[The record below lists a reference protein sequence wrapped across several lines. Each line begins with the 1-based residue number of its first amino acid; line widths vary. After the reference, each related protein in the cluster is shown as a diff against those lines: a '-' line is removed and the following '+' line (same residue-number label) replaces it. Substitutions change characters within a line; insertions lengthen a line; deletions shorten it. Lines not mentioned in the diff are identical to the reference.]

1 MQWLRRSFITGFFV
15 TVPLVISVAAFV
27 WIFRL
32 IDGFVGPFYA
42 SWLQSNGVQ
51 VNVPGLGILT
61 TAIFVLL
68 VGAFATNVIGKR
80 LLQRTEGYL
89 LRVPVFR
96 TIYAPVKQLVVAFSP
111 DNEYGFKRVVLVE
124 DSTRGFVLG
133 FLTKEFTVD
142 RGQGPEPMIAVYVPT
157 NHLYL
162 GDVIICTREKA
173 SYPDVT
179 VEQGIR
185 IFLTGGMALSSRLKA
200 RRGDDRVGAPRA
212 GAGCRG
218 VAAGRGA
225 TRRR

>member
-1 MQWLRRSFITGFFV
+1 MQWLRRSFIAGFFV

-42 SWLQSNGVQ
+42 AWLKRD
-51 VNVPGLGILT
+51 VPGLGILT
-61 TAIFVLL
+61 TALLVLV

-80 LLQRTEGYL
+80 LLQRAEGYL

-111 DNEYGFKRVVLVE
+111 DNEYGFKRVVMVE
-124 DSTRGFVLG
+124 DAARGFVLG

-142 RGQGPEPMIAVYVPT
+142 RGQGPEPMVAVYVPT

-162 GDVIICTREKA
+162 GDVIICPRDKA
-173 SYPDVT
+173 LYPEIT

-185 IFLTGGMALSSRLKA
+185 LFLTGGMALSTRIRA
-200 RRGDDRVGAPRA
+200 RRGDDRVGDFR
-212 GAGCRG
+212 
-218 VAAGRGA
+218 V
-225 TRRR
+225 